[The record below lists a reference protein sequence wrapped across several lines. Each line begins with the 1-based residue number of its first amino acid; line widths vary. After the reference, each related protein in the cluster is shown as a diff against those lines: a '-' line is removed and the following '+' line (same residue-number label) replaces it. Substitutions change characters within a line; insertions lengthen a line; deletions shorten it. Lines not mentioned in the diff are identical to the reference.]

1 MKEATPSLARKSWS
15 CLIQKGSHLSTSNM
29 ASSWRYA
36 LSVKYISDF
45 EDIIWKHTKYL
56 AFYIDYML
64 TWSIFDIEF
73 NIIKFHLFNLNVATR
88 KFRHISTGQH
98 WTRSNRSFN

>member
-1 MKEATPSLARKSWS
+1 
-15 CLIQKGSHLSTSNM
+15 M

-45 EDIIWKHTKYL
+45 EDVIWKHTKYL

-64 TWSIFDIEF
+64 TW
-73 NIIKFHLFNLNVATR
+73 
-88 KFRHISTGQH
+88 
-98 WTRSNRSFN
+98 